1 MNVTLKQL
9 KVFLSIVHHQNMTL
23 AAQSLYMTKGAISQN
38 LAALESQLNVRL
50 FDRINSKLYLS
61 QAGAKLI
68 PLADELINRAECI
81 DSTFSFSDALPR
93 IKVGC
98 TKSIAVFFLP
108 NLLSKF
114 EAELGYLPEI
124 IIDNAYAIEGMLNRY
139 ELDIALLESAVTDIN
154 LSCQYWMTDEM
165 VVVSSHNHPFT
176 QQKSISYPQLN
187 QSRWI
192 LREPNSASRRFF
204 ENQLAIKLKNPIS
217 VFTLNSFDAILLNVY
232 NQLGLTFISNEI
244 FNHPFYSEHLTKL
257 NIDDTFF
264 RKFNIVYHKDKFLT
278 QDIVDWI
285 DFIKKSTNSM

>member
-9 KVFLSIVHHQNMTL
+9 KVFLSIVQHQNMAL
-23 AAQSLYMTKGAISQN
+23 AAQSLYITKGAISQN
-38 LAALESQLNVRL
+38 LATLEEQLNVRL

-61 QAGAKLI
+61 HAGAKLI

-81 DSTFSFSDALPR
+81 NNSFSFSDALPR

-98 TKSIAVFFLP
+98 TKSIAVFLLP

-114 EAELGYLPEI
+114 EAEWGYLPEI
-124 IIDNAYAIEGMLNRY
+124 IIDNTYIIEGMLNRY

-154 LSCQYWMTDEM
+154 LNCQYWMTDEM
-165 VVVSSHNHPFT
+165 VVVSSKNHPFT
-176 QQKSISYPQLN
+176 HEKSIGYSQLS
-187 QSRWI
+187 QSRWV
-192 LREPNSASRRFF
+192 LREPNSASRKFF
-204 ENQLAIKLKNPIS
+204 ENQLAVKLENPIS
-217 VFTLNSFDAILLNVY
+217 VCTLNSFDSILLSVY

-257 NIDDTFF
+257 NIDDKFF

-278 QDIVDWI
+278 QNIVDLV
-285 DFIKKSTNSM
+285 DFIKK